1 MQPKKVLKMKIK
13 SFSLFAIIG
22 VIIIGLMILLIV
34 QRPHE
39 SEISQLNDQNQ
50 ISVPE
55 SYMAAS
61 ISKGTILLL
70 LAVGVIGVLGVGRK
84 KKGTRRH
91 DQKNETD
98 SVSGVHKLN
107 EGKPE
112 IAE

>member
-39 SEISQLNDQNQ
+39 SEISQLNNQNQ

-55 SYMAAS
+55 SYMAAP

-70 LAVGVIGVLGVGRK
+70 LVAGVIGVLGVSRK
-84 KKGTRRH
+84 KKDSGSH
-91 DQKNETD
+91 AQNNEIPQAT
-98 SVSGVHKLN
+98 GHHNLN
-107 EGKPE
+107 EDK
-112 IAE
+112 

>member
-1 MQPKKVLKMKIK
+1 MKIK

-39 SEISQLNDQNQ
+39 SEIFQLNDQNQ

-55 SYMAAS
+55 SYMSAS

-70 LAVGVIGVLGVGRK
+70 LAAGVIGVLGVSRK
-84 KKGTRRH
+84 KKDSGSH
-91 DQKNETD
+91 AQNNETPQATD
-98 SVSGVHKLN
+98 HHNLMKTSKKL
-107 EGKPE
+107 
-112 IAE
+112 